1 MQLRKESLKKSLQ
14 ACRDSNPDLCDTD
27 AALQCVPMFLVVI
40 VIIEVYA
47 SRYAKKKTSEV
58 GIKNQDILNYNKKY
72 VSL

>member
-47 SRYAKKKTSEV
+47 SRYAKKKNVRSR
-58 GIKNQDILNYNKKY
+58 YKKSGY
-72 VSL
+72 PEL